1 MKLVV
6 LLCIFI
12 SFSSCS
18 IFKSWQKPKSYE
30 IRTSVK
36 GTNVYNIKGK
46 LLGQTPLLLK
56 FEDVQNHV
64 EDEYVSLI
72 LEKDGYLS
80 RVVFFDTGRNLNLR
94 VDMKRDKFFQNNKYR
109 LLKEHNNLLLLKNDF
124 LRSQLEVVNQKSS
137 KDFKKTEMLNKM
149 KQKSSSNARKFLKK
163 NNKKRSAS
171 NKNITNRN
179 RLKLTQQIQPKPQK
193 TYVNE
198 FLEIQEL
205 INQRS
210 FSRAK
215 QDLYMIDKEAPNL
228 PTTINLLAYIEM
240 EMGDYRKATLYL
252 ERLTKLKKGDV
263 MTQRLKDLLT
273 LLQHTDK

>member
-56 FEDVQNHV
+56 FEDVQSHV

-149 KQKSSSNARKFLKK
+149 KQKSSSNARKFQKK

-179 RLKLTQQIQPKPQK
+179 RLKLTQQIQSKPQK

-240 EMGDYRKATLYL
+240 EMGDYKKATLYL

>member
-56 FEDVQNHV
+56 FEDVENHV

-149 KQKSSSNARKFLKK
+149 KQKSSSNARKFQKK

-179 RLKLTQQIQPKPQK
+179 RLKLTQQIQSKPQK